1 MRFRTHA
8 FGKRNILSTITR
20 PKLNIRRKGRSVRL
34 KSLICASDLLGITY
48 VIVRLR
54 VVESSSFGSPFASL
68 FESPQSQCNVG
79 TQVWKKAEMSSRK
92 KQRLTVRTE
101 EDFAI
106 VALDDME
113 IWDGADLALIREAL
127 TNLIEQDGFRAIGV
141 DLSAVKYIPSGFF
154 GMLFEWYEQG
164 LRVRL
169 YYPQQNV
176 EQMLWF
182 RMFFTG
188 DDAGA
193 YKLSDDEMRGNSPN
207 EQVAYHRREFMAD
220 DESIDDDEVE
230 IHTKSVRFGVRAQ
243 V

>member
-1 MRFRTHA
+1 MAWITVPASFTICVGASSLFR
-8 FGKRNILSTITR
+8 
-20 PKLNIRRKGRSVRL
+20 
-34 KSLICASDLLGITY
+34 ITY
-48 VIVRLR
+48 VYVRSKIGK
-54 VVESSSFGSPFASL
+54 SSAFGSAFAAF
-68 FESPQSQCNVG
+68 FESPQARCTVG
-79 TQVWKKAEMSSRK
+79 TQDWKKAEMSSRK

-106 VALDDME
+106 VSLDDME

-127 TNLIEQDGFRAIGV
+127 TNLIERDGFRAIGV

-164 LRVRL
+164 LKVRL
-169 YYPQQNV
+169 YSPQKNV

-182 RMFFTG
+182 RMFFSSEEE
-188 DDAGA
+188 GA
-193 YKLSDDEMRGNSPN
+193 YKLNDDEMRGNSPN

-220 DESIDDDEVE
+220 DESLDDDDVE
-230 IHTKSVRFGVRAQ
+230 DEIKAVRYGVRAQ

>member
-1 MRFRTHA
+1 MFA
-8 FGKRNILSTITR
+8 QVICSE
-20 PKLNIRRKGRSVRL
+20 
-34 KSLICASDLLGITY
+34 SLTSLLGRKLAN
-48 VIVRLR
+48 RLR
-54 VVESSSFGSPFASL
+54 SGSPFATL
-68 FESPQSQCNVG
+68 IESPQARCTVG
-79 TQVWKKAEMSSRK
+79 TLDWKKAEMSSKK
-92 KQRLTVRTE
+92 KQRLTVRTM

-127 TNLIEQDGFRAIGV
+127 TNLIERDGFRAIGV

-169 YYPQQNV
+169 YYPQKNV

-182 RMFFTG
+182 RMFFIS
-188 DDAGA
+188 DDEGA
-193 YKLSDDEMRGNSPN
+193 YKLNDDEMRGNSPN

-220 DESIDDDEVE
+220 DESLDDDDIEVQ
-230 IHTKSVRFGVRAQ
+230 IKSVRYGIRAQ

>member
-1 MRFRTHA
+1 MV
-8 FGKRNILSTITR
+8 GN
-20 PKLNIRRKGRSVRL
+20 
-34 KSLICASDLLGITY
+34 
-48 VIVRLR
+48 
-54 VVESSSFGSPFASL
+54 SSSFGSPFATF
-68 FESPQSQCNVG
+68 FESLQARCTVG
-79 TQVWKKAEMSSRK
+79 TQDWKKAAMSSRK

-127 TNLIEQDGFRAIGV
+127 TNLIEQDGYRAIGV
-141 DLSAVKYIPSGFF
+141 DLSSVKYIPSGFF

-169 YYPQQNV
+169 YFPQKNV

-182 RMFFTG
+182 RMFFISE
-188 DDAGA
+188 DEGA
-193 YKLSDDEMRGNSPN
+193 FKLNDDEMRSNSPN
-207 EQVAYHRREFMAD
+207 EQVAYHRREFTAD
-220 DESIDDDEVE
+220 DESIDDDDVEV
-230 IHTKSVRFGVRAQ
+230 HTKSVRYGVRAQ